1 MKKKIIESLYDD
13 YPRDMEGYGS
23 SSFHPQWPNNARIAV
38 QFVLNYEE
46 GGENCILHGDKASEA
61 FLSEIVGARPYE
73 GVRHMSMES
82 IYEYGS
88 RVGVWRILNLFKE
101 FDVPITIFAVALAI
115 ARNRELADYL
125 KNESY
130 DICAHGY
137 QWIDYQFVDEKTERE
152 HIKKCISILTECLGE
167 RPLGWY
173 TGRDSPN
180 TRRLVMEEGGFLY
193 DSDAYNDD
201 LPYWEDGLFG
211 TEQYETL
218 HEIADWYDESTGED
232 GDDKVWKARHLV
244 IPYTLDVNDMRFAT
258 PQGFNSGDQFFNY
271 LKDSFDAL
279 YLEGKTHPKMMSIG
293 MHARI
298 LGRPGRIMA
307 MKRFLEYV
315 TTFDDVWF
323 CTRREIADH
332 WYDNFLKKG
341 QD

>member
-1 MKKKIIESLYDD
+1 MDKKIIQSLND
-13 YPRDMEGYGS
+13 YPRNMSGYGEKS
-23 SSFHPQWPNNARIAV
+23 IHPNWPNKARVAV

-46 GGENCILHGDKASEA
+46 GGENSILHGDKASEA
-61 FLSEIVGARPYE
+61 FLSEIVGAKPYE

-88 RVGVWRILNLFKE
+88 RAGVWRILRLFKE

-125 KNESY
+125 VDKNY
-130 DICAHGY
+130 DICAHGFR
-137 QWIDYQFVDEKTERE
+137 WIDYQYVDEKTERE
-152 HIKKCISILTECLGE
+152 HIKDCISVLTEYLGK
-167 RPLGWY
+167 RPVGWY
-173 TGRDSPN
+173 TGRNSPN

-193 DSDAYNDD
+193 DSDTYDDD
-201 LPYWEDGLFG
+201 LPYWV
-211 TEQYETL
+211 
-218 HEIADWYDESTGED
+218 DELESNN
-232 GDDKVWKARHLV
+232 KHLV
-244 IPYTLDVNDMRFAT
+244 IPYTLDVNDMRFAS

-279 YLEGKTHPKMMSIG
+279 YLEGKTHPKMMSVG

-307 MKRFLEYV
+307 MRKFLEYV
-315 TTFDDVWF
+315 KTFDDVWF

-332 WYDNFLKKG
+332 WYENF
-341 QD
+341 